1 MAAFNIGTL
10 NIYKLFYDL
19 NIQLVIPDYQ
29 RPYVWR
35 EEHINDLLEDW
46 KDHFFDELNFKDD
59 ALEYFMGSI
68 MIHNNNGVYEVI
80 DGQQRLTTLYIIM
93 MVLKHDPAYRIS
105 YQTRPDS
112 KDFLNQSFRQN
123 LRSTGVFYR
132 DLFESFQSSH
142 RSFIPREISRLL
154 LRHVFQTREESII
167 SQTLRDL
174 IPHGRDRIRVE

>member
-80 DGQQRLTTLYIIM
+80 DGQQRLTTL
-93 MVLKHDPAYRIS
+93 
-105 YQTRPDS
+105 
-112 KDFLNQSFRQN
+112 
-123 LRSTGVFYR
+123 LRS
-132 DLFESFQSSH
+132 
-142 RSFIPREISRLL
+142 
-154 LRHVFQTREESII
+154 EE
-167 SQTLRDL
+167 R
-174 IPHGRDRIRVE
+174 R